1 MKTLLLLFRA
11 VFGTVLGYYDAN
23 SPECLSREEYDALVT
38 SKLPIWEPC

>member
-1 MKTLLLLFRA
+1 MRTIKLA
-11 VFGTVLGYYDAN
+11 VICILGTVLGYYDAN